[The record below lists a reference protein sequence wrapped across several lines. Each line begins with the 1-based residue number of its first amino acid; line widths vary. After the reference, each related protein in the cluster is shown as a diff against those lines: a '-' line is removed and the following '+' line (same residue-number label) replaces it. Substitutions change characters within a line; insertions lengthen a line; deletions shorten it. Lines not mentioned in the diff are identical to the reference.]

1 MDNTKRKNHK
11 SRRPRKS
18 CINIDANQTQLRK
31 NHTTLKT
38 LYSNSDNSLRSKLD
52 ELKHEVANEDPDL
65 IFVTEVKPKNGAP
78 TPSENLELS
87 GYALFLNNAYSE
99 NGTRGTAI
107 YAKDY
112 LSVYSIE
119 NEATNKFKDSTWVE
133 LHGTNDKLL
142 LGCVY
147 RSGTPTKACSL
158 DPDLHKAINHMSSLK
173 EYAETVIVGD
183 FNHPKIKWKSVEYD
197 FDHHIV
203 PEPATSEHDKN
214 FIR

>member
-1 MDNTKRKNHK
+1 M
-11 SRRPRKS
+11 
-18 CINIDANQTQLRK
+18 AG
-31 NHTTLKT
+31 
-38 LYSNSDNSLRSKLD
+38 YS
-52 ELKHEVANEDPDL
+52 
-65 IFVTEVKPKNGAP
+65 
-78 TPSENLELS
+78 
-87 GYALFLNNAYSE
+87 LFLNNAYSE

-133 LHGTNDKLL
+133 LHATNDKIL

-183 FNHPKIKWKSVEYD
+183 FNHPTIKWKSVEYD

-203 PEPATSEHDKN
+203 PEPATSEHDRN
-214 FIR
+214 FIRCLEDSCLTQHVTKPTRYRKDQLPSLDDLILTKNSDTIQLKIFSINLI